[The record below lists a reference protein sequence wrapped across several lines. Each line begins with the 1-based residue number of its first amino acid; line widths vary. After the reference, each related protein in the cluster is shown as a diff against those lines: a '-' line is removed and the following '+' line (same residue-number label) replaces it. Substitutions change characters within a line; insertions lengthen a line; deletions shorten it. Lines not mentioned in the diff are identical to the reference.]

1 MRRESKIE
9 QNGPYKG
16 NVQEVACDR
25 RAIDT
30 RIRDCGVSRVYRR
43 FNCGLTRL
51 CGLPVRNR
59 RRSAKNDATAA
70 TECATDA
77 VAERHR
83 MIVIVGRDWPASV
96 LPGRLRWKK
105 NLTLLSR

>member
-1 MRRESKIE
+1 M
-9 QNGPYKG
+9 
-16 NVQEVACDR
+16 
-25 RAIDT
+25 
-30 RIRDCGVSRVYRR
+30 SRKWLATG
-43 FNCGLTRL
+43 GLLILAFGIAGCPAFIVGSIVGSLGYAGYQYATA
-51 CGLPVRNR
+51 GD
-59 RRSAKNDATAA
+59 AKNDTTAA